1 MSAIINCAAYA
12 DGRRVEDVEISAISL
27 VLKQPDRF
35 IWIGLHEPNEELLR
49 QVQQEFGLH
58 DLAIEDAHS
67 AHERPKIEMYG
78 ETLFVVLRTAQMN
91 RERSRVDFGETH
103 IFLGPRYL
111 VSVRHGSSLAYI
123 DIRARCEST
132 PHLLRKGPVFALY
145 ALMDFIVDQYLPIV
159 DALERELLTLEEKI
173 FGESFS
179 RETTEQLYHLQR
191 ELLEVKR
198 AVSPLINVCN
208 RLTHFNLELIPEDT
222 QPYFRDIYDHVIQIN
237 ELVDNLREML
247 ATALDANFS
256 LISIA
261 QNEVMKRFAGWAAII
276 ALPTMIAGIY
286 GMNFEFMPE
295 LNLSFGYPLVLGL
308 IISASCFLYFQFK
321 RSGWL

>member
-1 MSAIINCAAYA
+1 MGAIINCAAYA
-12 DGRRVEDVEISAISL
+12 DGRRIEDIEISAISR
-27 VLKQPDRF
+27 VLQQPDRF
-35 IWIGLHEPNEELLR
+35 IWIGLHEPSEALLR
-49 QVQQEFGLH
+49 QVQREFGLH

-78 ETLFVVLRTAQMN
+78 
-91 RERSRVDFGETH
+91 FGETH

-111 VSVRHGSSLAYI
+111 VSVRHGSSLGYG
-123 DIRARCEST
+123 DLRARCEST

-145 ALMDFIVDQYLPIV
+145 ALMDFVVDQYLPIV
-159 DALERELLTLEEKI
+159 DALEQELLELEENI
-173 FGESFS
+173 FSESFS
-179 RETTEQLYHLQR
+179 RETIEQLYHLQR

-198 AVSPLINVCN
+198 GISPLINVCN
-208 RLTHFNLELIPEDT
+208 RLTHFNPELISEDT

-247 ATALDANFS
+247 ATALNANFS

-295 LNLSFGYPLVLGL
+295 LDWNFGYPAVLGL
-308 IISASCFLYFQFK
+308 IIAASGYLYFQFK